1 MKQARWKEVH
11 VGGKKKD
18 KCVGS
23 GNVKRWRKLK
33 EEERFNLVRFFS
45 KSLKNF
51 TLL

>member
-23 GNVKRWRKLK
+23 GNVKEWKRK
-33 EEERFNLVRFFS
+33 NVRELS
-45 KSLKNF
+45 RDKPTKAH
-51 TLL
+51 